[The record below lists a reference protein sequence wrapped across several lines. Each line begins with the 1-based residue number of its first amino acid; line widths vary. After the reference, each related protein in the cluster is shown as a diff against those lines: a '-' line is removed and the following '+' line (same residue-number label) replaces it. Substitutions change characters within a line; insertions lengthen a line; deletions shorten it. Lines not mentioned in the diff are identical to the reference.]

1 MKNTKLVLLAI
12 SALAF
17 SSTLVAK
24 PTDDT
29 WVHNDTPYYDH
40 VYHSGTV
47 NEATTRASRDYNR
60 LIDENKKKANAGI
73 AGALAL
79 SSIPSAPNKVF
90 SLGAGVGSYRDGGA
104 VAVGF
109 TANPHETDLYLK
121 SGFSIN
127 TESDSM
133 FHAGVAYGW

>member
-29 WVHNDTPYYDH
+29 WVHNDNPYYDH

-73 AGALAL
+73 AGATAL
-79 SSIPSAPNKVF
+79 SSIPTVPNKYF
-90 SLGAGVGSYRDGGA
+90 SLGAGIGSYRDGGA

-109 TANPHETDLYLK
+109 TANPQGTDLYIK
-121 SGFSIN
+121 SGFAITN
-127 TESDSM
+127 ESDPV
-133 FHAGVAYGW
+133 FQAGFAYGW